1 MPNPLIETFAIN
13 NRINLYLLNA
23 VDEQHL
29 ADVSPSKGRTVG
41 EQFAHIH
48 NVRLMWLQSA
58 APKLLEGL
66 IKIEKGTI
74 SKQIL
79 ADSLT
84 ASGQAMEKMLEESI
98 AQNRVKGFKPH
109 PEGFVGYIIAH
120 ESHHRGQ
127 INMIL
132 KLCGH
137 AVGKSTTFG
146 MWEWGTR

>member
-13 NRINLYLLNA
+13 NRINQYVLNA
-23 VDEQHL
+23 IDEQHL

-41 EQFAHIH
+41 EHFAHIH

-58 APKLLEGL
+58 APSMLEGL
-66 IKIEKGTI
+66 SKIEKGTI
-74 SKQIL
+74 SKEIL
-79 ADSLT
+79 TDALT
-84 ASGQAMEKMLEESI
+84 NSGQAMEKMLEESV

-137 AVGKSTTFG
+137 ALNKSTMFG

>member
-1 MPNPLIETFAIN
+1 MSKALIETFTIN

-23 VDEQHL
+23 IAEENLPDI
-29 ADVSPSKGRTVG
+29 SPSKGRNVG

-58 APKLLEGL
+58 APQLLEDL
-66 IKIEKGTI
+66 TKIEKGTI
-74 SKQIL
+74 TKQIL
-79 ADSLT
+79 ITALTDS
-84 ASGQAMEKMLEESI
+84 GRAMEKMLEECF

-120 ESHHRGQ
+120 EAHHRGQ
-127 INMIL
+127 INLIL

-137 AVGKSTTFG
+137 AVGKSTMFG

>member
-23 VDEQHL
+23 VGEQHL
-29 ADVSPSKGRTVG
+29 TDVSPSKGRTVG

-58 APKLLEGL
+58 APTLLEGL
-66 IKIEKGTI
+66 TKIEKGTI

-79 ADSLT
+79 IGALT
-84 ASGQAMEKMLEESI
+84 DSGQAVEKMLELCL

-109 PEGFVGYIIAH
+109 PESFVGYIIAH

-127 INMIL
+127 INLIL

-137 AVGKSTTFG
+137 AVGKSTQFG